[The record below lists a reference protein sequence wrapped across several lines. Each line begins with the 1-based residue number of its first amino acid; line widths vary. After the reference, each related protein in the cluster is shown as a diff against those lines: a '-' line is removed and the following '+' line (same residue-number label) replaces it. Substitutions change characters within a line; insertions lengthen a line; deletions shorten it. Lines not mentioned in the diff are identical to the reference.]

1 MSPHVSSPVRRP
13 SRGTKTERIWA
24 IAEEITRRTGRKA
37 ARSAVVKQATA
48 EGYNAGTAS
57 TQYNEW
63 SRNYRGAMEADGPAG
78 GGTLGPIALQV
89 KEAGRIVLTAEL
101 RTAMG
106 IKEGDT
112 VLAQVEKGE
121 LRLFRRDDAIR
132 RLQAKARALV
142 PSGTLVSE
150 ELIADRRKEAARE

>member
-1 MSPHVSSPVRRP
+1 
-13 SRGTKTERIWA
+13 
-24 IAEEITRRTGRKA
+24 
-37 ARSAVVKQATA
+37 
-48 EGYNAGTAS
+48 
-57 TQYNEW
+57 
-63 SRNYRGAMEADGPAG
+63 MEADGPAG

-89 KEAGRIVLTAEL
+89 KEAGRIVLTADL

-112 VLAQVEKGE
+112 VLAQVDKGE

-150 ELIADRRKEAARE
+150 ELIADRRKEATRE